1 MKRIT
6 ILLFLVS
13 IVTFSACVRADKH
26 CKANN
31 RKAKKNN
38 IGWKY

>member
-1 MKRIT
+1 MRKIW
-6 ILLFLVS
+6 ILFFLASSLVF
-13 IVTFSACVRADKH
+13 FSCVRADKH